1 MLILNHRSAPLEVV
15 IAVYFL
21 WQEVGIAS
29 LAGLAFLLLLIPVNV
44 YLVKRFRSLQI
55 KQMKDKDE
63 RLKVM
68 NEILTGIRV
77 LKLYAWELSFEKI
90 VEKIRLKEIATLLKA
105 AYLSAFSQ
113 FIWNCAP
120 FAVRLLT
127 LCLLIINYYLYLG
140 CFRYFWCIC
149 PARRKQRSGPF

>member
-1 MLILNHRSAPLEVV
+1 MEVV
-15 IAVYFL
+15 LAVYFL

-29 LAGLAFLLLLIPVNV
+29 IAGLAFLLLLIPVNV
-44 YLVKRFRSLQI
+44 YLVKRFRSMQI

-90 VEKIRLKEIATLLKA
+90 VGKIRLREIATLLKA
-105 AYLSAFSQ
+105 AYLSAISQ

-120 FAVRLLT
+120 FAVRCCT
-127 LCLLIINYYLYLG
+127 FCG
-140 CFRYFWCIC
+140 
-149 PARRKQRSGPF
+149 